1 MPTKKTANK
10 PEASAK
16 KVIPAYDR
24 MKAYTIEEALKLLA
38 EMPKTK
44 FDETVDVALK
54 LGVDPKYNDQMVRGV
69 VALPHGTGK
78 TVRVAVAAKKPSD
91 LADAKAAGADVVGEA
106 DLIAAIEAGNI
117 NFDKLVATPD
127 MMPALGK
134 VARILGPKGLM
145 PNPKLG
151 TVTPNVAQA
160 VKALKGGQI
169 EFKIEKAGI
178 VHAGVGKRSFGDK
191 KLAENVK
198 ALVAAVKAAKPSGAK
213 SNYMLKLSISS
224 TMSPGVKVDLSSVL
238 SGLNIRPKE
247 APSGAFFIFVKG
259 VVLKYT
265 LNYNLYICRVLH
277 KGATP

>member
-1 MPTKKTANK
+1 MATKTAAPKAKKSTGK
-10 PEASAK
+10 PESKAK
-16 KVIPAYDR
+16 KVIPAYD
-24 MKAYTIEEALKLLA
+24 KQKLYSLTEALQLIA
-38 EMPKTK
+38 QMPKVK
-44 FDETVDVALK
+44 FDETLDVALK

-91 LADAKAAGADVVGEA
+91 IADAKAAGADVAGEA
-106 DLIAAIEAGNI
+106 DLIAAIEAGTI

-169 EFKIEKAGI
+169 EFKVEKAGI
-178 VHAGVGKRSFGDK
+178 LHAGIGKRSFGDK
-191 KLAENVK
+191 KLAENLQ

-213 SNYMLKLSISS
+213 GNYMLRLTISG
-224 TMSPGVKVDLSSVL
+224 TMTPGVKVDLSSL
-238 SGLNIRPKE
+238 
-247 APSGAFFIFVKG
+247 
-259 VVLKYT
+259 
-265 LNYNLYICRVLH
+265 
-277 KGATP
+277 

>member
-238 SGLNIRPKE
+238 
-247 APSGAFFIFVKG
+247 
-259 VVLKYT
+259 
-265 LNYNLYICRVLH
+265 
-277 KGATP
+277 